1 MFEVILYLIM
11 GLILISI
18 GIKLGATS
26 QKRIDEEESNLLS
39 TARKK
44 GYYISK
50 LEKYEDYE
58 LIRGKGL

>member
-1 MFEVILYLIM
+1 MFEVILYLIT
-11 GLILISI
+11 GFILITI

-26 QKRIDEEESNLLS
+26 QKRIDEEEENLLS

-50 LEKYEDYE
+50 YDYFE
-58 LIRGKGL
+58 

>member
-26 QKRIDEEESNLLS
+26 QKRIDEEEETLL
-39 TARKK
+39 TAARKK
-44 GYYISK
+44 GYYIT
-50 LEKYEDYE
+50 KYDYFE
-58 LIRGKGL
+58 

>member
-26 QKRIDEEESNLLS
+26 QKRIDEEEEKLLT

-44 GYYISK
+44 GYYIT
-50 LEKYEDYE
+50 KYDYFE
-58 LIRGKGL
+58 